1 MKNYNLLLWGAVAFV
16 AWRYLKKKN
25 GAPAITTAP
34 EALQPLQPMQPVEP
48 MRPIVTYKPSEVVSP
63 ILPNVQAAPMPKQMQ
78 PQEPVKRIVRVPPS
92 ESFKPGQL

>member
-1 MKNYNLLLWGAVAFV
+1 MKNLNWLLWGAAAFV

-34 EALQPLQPMQPVEP
+34 KALQPLQPVEP
-48 MRPIVTYKPSEVVSP
+48 MQPIVTYKPSEVVSP

-78 PQEPVKRIVRVPPS
+78 PQEQVKKIVRVPPS
-92 ESFKPGQL
+92 ESFKPGKL

>member
-1 MKNYNLLLWGAVAFV
+1 MKNLNWLLWGAAAFV

-34 EALQPLQPMQPVEP
+34 EALQPLQPVEP

-63 ILPNVQAAPMPKQMQ
+63 TLPNVQAAPMPKQMQ
-78 PQEPVKRIVRVPPS
+78 PQEPVKKIVRVPPS
-92 ESFKPGQL
+92 ESFKPDKL